1 MDIKYFWVK
10 DRVAKK
16 EIEIRYC
23 PTTLMLA
30 DFFTKPLQGALFRR
44 FRDVIMGYV
53 HINDLLLDPT
63 FMLKERVE
71 KYGNIVIK
79 KMESNKEK
87 RTLKKTYAEAV
98 KTRS

>member
-1 MDIKYFWVK
+1 
-10 DRVAKK
+10 
-16 EIEIRYC
+16 
-23 PTTLMLA
+23 
-30 DFFTKPLQGALFRR
+30 
-44 FRDVIMGYV
+44 MGYV

-63 FMLKERVE
+63 FMLKEHVE